1 MQNAALKFLNIPLES
16 SPETGGIIYPFEVI
30 IEEEKSPLESSCI
43 AIDCNRALCKYK
55 I

>member
-1 MQNAALKFLNIPLES
+1 LNISLEL
-16 SPETGGIIYPFEVI
+16 SPETGGTTYPFEVI

-43 AIDCNRALCKYK
+43 AIDYKKALCKYK

>member
-1 MQNAALKFLNIPLES
+1 LNISLELP
-16 SPETGGIIYPFEVI
+16 PETGGITYPFEVI